1 MIDVIRRRVV
11 ASTTGLFAHAED
23 PLANTLEY
31 KGDPGLFGPESITW
45 EVMGDPATFVGGI
58 RALMIQAAHPEV
70 VAGVKDHSTYRT
82 DPLGR
87 LSRTSNYVTATSY
100 GAMPEVEAAVAM
112 VRHAHRPVHGKSHR
126 QIAYSAGTPKFAAWV
141 HNSLTE
147 SFLASNQAFGRRKLT
162 PEEADR
168 FVAEQAR
175 IGRLLDAD
183 PLPETA
189 AELSAW
195 VRDHPELGPSPGM
208 VETMDFLQRPPL
220 TPAVRAGYAVL
231 SKAAV
236 AIMPERLQNILGVE
250 PKPGAEGVGRTSVD
264 FLRWALGSSPRWR
277 VSLIRVGA
285 PVPEHI
291 FKQKVPF
298 ENVKRRPLDTPRA

>member
-1 MIDVIRRRVV
+1 MTPFDGLRRRVV
-11 ASTTGLFAHAED
+11 ANTTGLFAHAED
-23 PLANTLEY
+23 PLEHTLDHR
-31 KGDPGLFGPESITW
+31 GDPGLFGPGSVTW
-45 EVMGDPATFVGGI
+45 EVMGDPAAFVGGI

-112 VRHAHRPVHGKSHR
+112 VRRAHGPVHGRSHR
-126 QIAYSAGTPKFAAWV
+126 DIAYSAGTPRFAAWV

-147 SFLASNQAFGRRKLT
+147 SFLVANQAFGNRVLT
-162 PEEADR
+162 PAEADR

-175 IGRLLDAD
+175 IGELLDAD
-183 PLPETA
+183 PLPLTA
-189 AELSAW
+189 AELSDW
-195 VRDHPELGPSPGM
+195 VADHPELGPSPGM
-208 VETMDFLQRPPL
+208 IETMEFLQKPPL
-220 TPAVRAGYAVL
+220 PRLIRVGYSAL

-236 AIMPERLQNILGVE
+236 SIMPPRLASILGVE
-250 PKPGAEGVGRTSVD
+250 SAVGGETVGRASVD

-277 VSLIRVGA
+277 ISLIRVGA
-285 PVPEHI
+285 EVPEHL
-291 FKQKVPF
+291 FKQKTPF
-298 ENVKRRPLDTPRA
+298 EAVKKVS